1 MTTKSYPIGC
11 PSSRGTIPK
20 VWAKTRSPCPRYVV
34 SESRRLRWPR
44 WLLYAAVLISLVW
57 LSAPAPLFSQ
67 NELDRVT
74 RLPFVS
80 RNHPGFQVTWVTVR
94 RVIDGD
100 TIELASGARVR
111 YIGIDTPE
119 MSGPRECYAT
129 EATAKNRELVEG
141 KRVALRK
148 DVSETDRYGR
158 LLRYVY
164 LPTGEMVNA
173 TLVREGY
180 AVTST
185 FPPDVMFADL
195 FVELEREAREAARGL
210 WGPAC
215 ETPTTPT
222 LTPIPSVTPGPDPA
236 GVRVNGPCS
245 QFDAPGDDHYNL
257 NEEWVCFTNYGGE
270 SSEMTRWQVRDEYGH
285 THIFSSFTLASGATV
300 RLHTGAGANTQAD
313 LYWGSSSAIWNND
326 GDTVYLWDA
335 AGNRVDEYLY
345 P

>member
-1 MTTKSYPIGC
+1 ME
-11 PSSRGTIPK
+11 IPLPPL
-20 VWAKTRSPCPRYVV
+20 RFG
-34 SESRRLRWPR
+34 SECRRLRRPR
-44 WLLYAAVLISLVW
+44 WLLYVAVLISLVW
-57 LSAPAPLFSQ
+57 MSTPGPLFSQ
-67 NELDRVT
+67 NKLDHVT
-74 RLPFVS
+74 RLPLVS
-80 RNHPGFQVTWVTVR
+80 RNPPGFQVTWATVR

-100 TIELASGARVR
+100 TIELTSGDRVR

-119 MSGPRECYAT
+119 MSEPRECYAT

-173 TLVREGY
+173 VLVREGY
-180 AVTST
+180 AVAST

-222 LTPIPSVTPGPDPA
+222 LTPVPAPA
-236 GVRVNGPCS
+236 GVRVNGPC
-245 QFDAPGDDHYNL
+245 
-257 NEEWVCFTNYGGE
+257 
-270 SSEMTRWQVRDEYGH
+270 
-285 THIFSSFTLASGATV
+285 
-300 RLHTGAGANTQAD
+300 
-313 LYWGSSSAIWNND
+313 
-326 GDTVYLWDA
+326 
-335 AGNRVDEYLY
+335 
-345 P
+345 